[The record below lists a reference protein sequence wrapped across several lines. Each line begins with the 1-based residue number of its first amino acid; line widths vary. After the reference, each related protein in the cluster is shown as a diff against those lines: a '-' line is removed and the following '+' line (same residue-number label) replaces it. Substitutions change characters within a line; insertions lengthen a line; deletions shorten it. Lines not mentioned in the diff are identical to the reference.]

1 MRILLVDDHKLFC
14 KSLKVILE
22 MDEKIDIVDI
32 CTNQNEILPFIEE
45 NNYDVILLDI
55 NLGNLS
61 EVSGLDI
68 AKQILKNNPDKKI
81 VMLTGYNK
89 AIYEYEAIK
98 IGTKGFIDKEMD
110 PELLIQY
117 LCTVDNGGTVFNLEV
132 AESYNGKKIFI
143 KKKR

>member
-61 EVSGLDI
+61 EESGLDI
-68 AKQILKNNPDKKI
+68 AKQILCLQD
-81 VMLTGYNK
+81 T
-89 AIYEYEAIK
+89 
-98 IGTKGFIDKEMD
+98 TKLYTNMK
-110 PELLIQY
+110 Q
-117 LCTVDNGGTVFNLEV
+117 
-132 AESYNGKKIFI
+132 
-143 KKKR
+143 